1 MEYRL
6 EYKSETGHFHLDNY
20 SHEEN
25 TNGYIT
31 IKKSITDEE
40 SKLFFDFI
48 EYGFPFKIKKYTNN
62 QVLGKIHIFNQI
74 LNLKQNEQ
82 KEKS

>member
-31 IKKSITDEE
+31 I
-40 SKLFFDFI
+40 
-48 EYGFPFKIKKYTNN
+48 
-62 QVLGKIHIFNQI
+62 
-74 LNLKQNEQ
+74 
-82 KEKS
+82 EKSVFVHQ